1 MSRSQTISKPV
12 AKKQSP
18 PKKGFLILALETSCD
33 ETAIAVLRV
42 VNGLPT
48 ILSNQISSQ
57 VKLHAKWGGVVPNLA
72 AREHV
77 KNINLLLKTA
87 LAEAQILPGELNAI
101 AVTQGPGL
109 IPALLVGV
117 NYAKTLSYLWEKPLI
132 GIHHIEGHIYAN
144 FISDKISSISNDQFS
159 ISKQT
164 QKIQISEEIKKGTP
178 SIIENCELKIENSL
192 NIKFPILCLVVS
204 GGHTQLVLMKNHL
217 DYEIV
222 GQTVDDAVGEA
233 FDKVARILGIG
244 YPGGPNV
251 AAWAAK
257 FRISNFEFRNE
268 NNSKIKNSEINS
280 KFKIQNSKFEI
291 HFPRPMLNKQGFNF
305 SFSGL
310 KTAVLYEVKKFVA
323 ANGSSTP
330 TKGVELP
337 KDYIAQVCHEFEQ
350 ACVDVLVTKTL
361 RAAEK
366 YAPQTILLAGGVSA
380 NLELRSQ
387 LGQAIE
393 KKLPQ
398 VSFLV
403 PALELTGDNATMIG
417 VAGAFRWERL
427 TDAQKKSALG
437 NWKTLQPN
445 ANLKMQ

>member
-1 MSRSQTISKPV
+1 MSTNNTTFKGNCKKENSQSGKLT
-12 AKKQSP
+12 
-18 PKKGFLILALETSCD
+18 ILAIETSCD
-33 ETAIAVLRV
+33 ETAISILSREK
-42 VNGLPT
+42 NILT
-48 ILSNQISSQ
+48 ILSSEVSSQ
-57 VKLHAKWGGVVPNLA
+57 IKLHAKWGGVVPNLA

-77 KNINLLLKTA
+77 KNIDLMLKNA
-87 LAEAQILPGELNAI
+87 LQEAQILPADIDAI

-144 FISDKISSISNDQFS
+144 FISDKISVSSNNQETNSKQNSNIKKDTPSKISNL
-159 ISKQT
+159 
-164 QKIQISEEIKKGTP
+164 P
-178 SIIENCELKIENSL
+178 

-204 GGHTQLVLMKNHL
+204 GGHTQLVLMKDHL
-217 DYEIV
+217 EYEII

-251 AAWAAK
+251 AAWAAT

-291 HFPRPMLNKQGFNF
+291 HFPRPMLNKQNFNF

-366 YAPQTILLAGGVSA
+366 YAPKTILLAGGVSA
-380 NLELRSQ
+380 NTELRGQ

-393 KKLPQ
+393 KNMPTT
-398 VSFLV
+398 SYCI
-403 PALELTGDNATMIG
+403 PALSLTGDNAGMIG
-417 VAGAFRWERL
+417 IAGSFRWDSM

>member
-12 AKKQSP
+12 TTKQSP

-77 KNINLLLKTA
+77 KNIDLLLKTA
-87 LAEAQILPGELNAI
+87 LAEAQILPGELDAI

-144 FISDKISSISNDQFS
+144 FIGDKISVSSNNQKTNSKQNSNIKKDTPSKISNLKF
-159 ISKQT
+159 
-164 QKIQISEEIKKGTP
+164 QISNLP
-178 SIIENCELKIENSL
+178 
-192 NIKFPILCLVVS
+192 NIKFPILGLVVS

-244 YPGGPNV
+244 YPGGPSV
-251 AAWAAK
+251 ALWARK
-257 FRISNFEFRNE
+257 HQKTNNKQQTNSNDQISNEPENTLKANE
-268 NNSKIKNSEINS
+268 VYPVATATGAISYKLT
-280 KFKIQNSKFEI
+280 
-291 HFPRPMLNKQGFNF
+291 FPRPMLNKQGFNF

-310 KTAVLYEVKKFVA
+310 KTAVLYETKKH
-323 ANGSSTP
+323 T
-330 TKGVELP
+330 ELL
-337 KDYIAQVCHEFEQ
+337 KDKKYLAQVCHEFEQ